1 MFLNA
6 RRIWLYMATDWHKYI
21 YTGALCIVLVII
33 GFFFFFF
40 MPSSTVF
47 YDKQCPD
54 WSSMYG
60 VLLAEVIDQGDP
72 VVPIYG
78 RDINTGELVVT
89 DKFPLLYEK
98 IREIPNVYYAGLINL
113 KPEFVSATIHGY
125 APVANQTLRYFF
137 SFRVSG
143 TRKSGVV
150 VDGQRKFFT
159 EGAWICADVSRENS
173 IFNNSLYDPCVILF
187 VDIMRDI
194 ALGVSQNHDIR
205 TDHILRAFNFPCTK
219 HA

>member
-1 MFLNA
+1 
-6 RRIWLYMATDWHKYI
+6 MATDWHNYI

-47 YDKQCPD
+47 YNKQGPD
-54 WSSMYG
+54 WSGMYG
-60 VLLAEVIDQGDP
+60 VLLAEVINQSDHI
-72 VVPIYG
+72 VPIYG
-78 RDINTGELVVT
+78 HKPSGELVIT

-98 IREIPNVYYAGLINL
+98 IREIPDVYYAGLINL

-125 APVANQTLRYFF
+125 APIANQTLRYFF
-137 SFRVSG
+137 PFRVSG

-159 EGAWICADVSRENS
+159 EGIWICADVSRENS
-173 IFNNSLYDPCVILF
+173 IFNNSLYDSCIILF
-187 VDIMRDI
+187 IDVMRDI
-194 ALGVSQNHDIR
+194 SLGVSQNHDIR
-205 TDHILRAFNFPCTK
+205 TDHILRAF
-219 HA
+219 